1 MWKLDFHVSKCI
13 RSSLL
18 RKQPYFNSI
27 NSCRCFY
34 CNFLTLLC
42 KNKLNYW
49 FFEIE
54 FRSNFSFIL
63 FYWNIRF
70 TKRVRVLIRDTFY
83 NIKSI
88 EELSMKFMKKE
99 HVQHLAT
106 IMLAPQKKGWGYII
120 KASWRTSKKW
130 YSAYFFHTF
139 VYIIKDWDVALL
151 RFLYLQYSG
160 NVLLQK

>member
-1 MWKLDFHVSKCI
+1 M
-13 RSSLL
+13 
-18 RKQPYFNSI
+18 
-27 NSCRCFY
+27 
-34 CNFLTLLC
+34 
-42 KNKLNYW
+42 NYW

-106 IMLAPQKKGWGYII
+106 IMLAPQKKGEGTLLKLHGVHRRNDTVHIFFILLYI
-120 KASWRTSKKW
+120 
-130 YSAYFFHTF
+130 
-139 VYIIKDWDVALL
+139 L
-151 RFLYLQYSG
+151 
-160 NVLLQK
+160 

>member
-1 MWKLDFHVSKCI
+1 M
-13 RSSLL
+13 
-18 RKQPYFNSI
+18 
-27 NSCRCFY
+27 
-34 CNFLTLLC
+34 
-42 KNKLNYW
+42 NYW

-120 KASWRTSKKW
+120 NALWRTSKKMIQCIFF
-130 YSAYFFHTF
+130 SYFCIYYKRLRRCTLTF
-139 VYIIKDWDVALL
+139 SISPVLRQCSFAKVKVLAAKLQLL
-151 RFLYLQYSG
+151 HW
-160 NVLLQK
+160 

>member
-1 MWKLDFHVSKCI
+1 M
-13 RSSLL
+13 
-18 RKQPYFNSI
+18 
-27 NSCRCFY
+27 
-34 CNFLTLLC
+34 
-42 KNKLNYW
+42 NYW

-106 IMLAPQKKGWGYII
+106 IMLAPQKKGGGYII
-120 KASWRTSKKW
+120 NALWRTSKKMIQCIFF
-130 YSAYFFHTF
+130 SYFCIYYKRLRRCTLTF
-139 VYIIKDWDVALL
+139 SISPVLRQCSFAKVKVLAAKLQLL
-151 RFLYLQYSG
+151 HW
-160 NVLLQK
+160 